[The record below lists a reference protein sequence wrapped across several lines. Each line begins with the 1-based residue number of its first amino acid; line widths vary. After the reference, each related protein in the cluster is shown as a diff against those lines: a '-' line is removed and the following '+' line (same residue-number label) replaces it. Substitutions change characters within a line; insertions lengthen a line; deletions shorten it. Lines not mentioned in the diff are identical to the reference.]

1 MTITN
6 SPKDSLEIT
15 SRKVLVITTLAIT
28 DSMLFLLMRKIKIT
42 MKNYMYVSNNPNQT
56 SQENV
61 NGKNNGHTPD
71 KKSTRKNCFR

>member
-42 MKNYMYVSNNPNQT
+42 IKNYMYVSNNPNQT

-71 KKSTRKNCFR
+71 KKSTRKNSR

>member
-15 SRKVLVITTLAIT
+15 SGKVLVITTLAIT

-61 NGKNNGHTPD
+61 NGKNNRHTPD
-71 KKSTRKNCFR
+71 KKSTRKNSR